1 MELRAHGG
9 GLFEASRRRHPIAHL
24 LWFLCRRQVLHGLAG
39 KLAAWVD
46 LHDAFKAMDENRDGT
61 LSVAELKSGV
71 GKLLERDVS
80 ESAIQ
85 EIFTLI
91 DKDHDGKVS
100 YTDFIALAETQH
112 TSTSSSSS
120 SFPLFRPT
128 EGVCN
133 APLTLSTH
141 PT

>member
-1 MELRAHGG
+1 MLD
-9 GLFEASRRRHPIAHL
+9 
-24 LWFLCRRQVLHGLAG
+24 GLAG

-46 LHDAFKAMDENRDGT
+46 LHDAFKAMDENKDGT
-61 LSVAELKSGV
+61 LSVTELKSGV

-100 YTDFIALAETQH
+100 YTEFIALAETQH
-112 TSTSSSSS
+112 TSSSSSS
-120 SFPLFRPT
+120 SFSLFRPT
-128 EGVCN
+128 EGVRKTP
-133 APLTLSTH
+133 PLTLSTATSISLFLSFFH
-141 PT
+141 FFFCPFSPLTHSPA